1 MESMLTEFPLLSPN
15 KPIDTIINMRLLE
28 DWNKVITEHSAKTN
42 ELLSNCKKISR
53 DYDKSKENM
62 SDIGFNVFK
71 ITSDLYYRENFHS
84 DVIKALLDPEEK
96 HFQNTKYLYLFFKLI
111 NKSKSSIVIDE
122 DDYKNTKVGRE
133 QSRIDILI
141 TDASS
146 KRAIIIE
153 NKINNAI
160 DPNRQL
166 PRYYNKVKKDYQ
178 IDAIVYLTLD
188 SSKRPDRIDWTE
200 EELLSIEKLL
210 VIIPS
215 FDRSGRPSLYNDWL
229 LPSIIET
236 NDIDSSYLLRQYANL
251 LKFLNTNNMDTVS
264 LEKFYETLKE
274 VDNLKTA
281 FSIRNMLNDLPKY
294 LAQRIEDK
302 YKNNYYPFQ
311 DIWKNKEKDV
321 VVFEAFKIEELYLK
335 LNVLCSDLGYELI
348 FWNPKNE
355 NYDIKDD
362 FENFEIFKNW
372 EYRGCKNH
380 ITRNFL
386 LFEEDLLFEFID
398 ELLAILKQKLLNG

>member
-1 MESMLTEFPLLSPN
+1 
-15 KPIDTIINMRLLE
+15 
-28 DWNKVITEHSAKTN
+28 
-42 ELLSNCKKISR
+42 
-53 DYDKSKENM
+53 
-62 SDIGFNVFK
+62 
-71 ITSDLYYRENFHS
+71 
-84 DVIKALLDPEEK
+84 
-96 HFQNTKYLYLFFKLI
+96 
-111 NKSKSSIVIDE
+111 
-122 DDYKNTKVGRE
+122 
-133 QSRIDILI
+133 
-141 TDASS
+141 
-146 KRAIIIE
+146 
-153 NKINNAI
+153 
-160 DPNRQL
+160 
-166 PRYYNKVKKDYQ
+166 
-178 IDAIVYLTLD
+178 
-188 SSKRPDRIDWTE
+188 
-200 EELLSIEKLL
+200 
-210 VIIPS
+210 
-215 FDRSGRPSLYNDWL
+215 
-229 LPSIIET
+229 
-236 NDIDSSYLLRQYANL
+236 
-251 LKFLNTNNMDTVS
+251 MDTVS